1 MRKTL
6 IAGGIAAAFVSFAV
20 WASVNVGNGA
30 PAPGVMDLVGGSDGT
45 NARTL
50 STDSSGNVEVV
61 GPVADGAAPGTA
73 KPLFEGY
80 GFNGVAYA
88 PRYCDK
94 SIAFTT
100 QGTTS
105 IVKQIAEVANQHIYV
120 CGWILSAST
129 ATAGTS
135 LTFYSGSGA
144 NCGTGSN
151 AAIGGPIIGTT
162 PTAAPATP
170 NSIYGP
176 GNPALRFTLAAGDAL
191 CTKQGATTNATTL
204 SGTIFYTQN

>member
-1 MRKTL
+1 MRKIL
-6 IAGGIAAAFVSFAV
+6 SGALVVIGIAAVCALVFPVPRQAI
-20 WASVNVGNGA
+20 AQ
-30 PAPGVMDLVGGSDGT
+30 GVLTVVIGTDG
-45 NARTL
+45 
-50 STDSSGNVEVV
+50 V
-61 GPVADGAAPGTA
+61 AAPSNNLAVAG
-73 KPLFEGY
+73 K
-80 GFNGVAYA
+80 GFNGVQQAA
-88 PRYCDK
+88 RFCDK

-105 IVKQIAEVANQHIYV
+105 IVKQIAEVASQHIYV
-120 CGWILSAST
+120 CGWILHAST

-135 LTFYSGSGA
+135 LTWYSGTGA

-162 PTAAPATP
+162 PTSAPATP
-170 NSIYGP
+170 NSSYGP
-176 GNPALRFTLAAGDAL
+176 SPVPLRMTLAAGDAL